1 MTTTNNSMDGM
12 PEMTATTEMAVTT
25 GIQVKNTRGIYVHV
39 PFCMSKCPYCDF
51 YSIPVGMTAGKRAS
65 QTSTAADASGMA
77 APALIEDFAKAL
89 EKEIAYYGARKE
101 YTNKP
106 VESVYFGGGT
116 PCLLGESQFERIM
129 RALRDDF
136 EIMPDAE
143 ISMEANPA
151 AVTAD
156 KLRAFCDMGLN
167 RLSIGAQS
175 FDRDVLRTLG
185 RLHSAGQIAETVDA
199 ARAAGLENIS
209 LDLMFGISGQTEK
222 SWEMSVAKAIELA
235 PAHISLYSLE
245 IMDNTRFARDLDKG
259 IYRQTTEDADRLM
272 YAKALEMLDAAG
284 YRQYEISNVS
294 KPGYECRH
302 NLRYWNMGEYIGLG
316 PSAHSFVGGARYSN
330 AADARAYISQASTH
344 GKADGQ
350 THGQADRKPDGR
362 LDGRLDGRPEICGY
376 HKNTRED
383 NISEYLFTGLRRSCG
398 ISKADFRERFGED
411 IWQIYADERAEFD
424 EFVRGGFAFEDEDSI
439 RLSRKGMDISNKIM
453 MIFV

>member
-1 MTTTNNSMDGM
+1 MEISLA
-12 PEMTATTEMAVTT
+12 E
-25 GIQVKNTRGIYVHV
+25 NTRGIYIHV

-51 YSIPVGMTAGKRAS
+51 YSVPVGIAAAKRAS

-77 APALIEDFAKAL
+77 APPLIEDFAKAL
-89 EKEIAYYGARKE
+89 EKEIAAYGADLK
-101 YTNKP
+101 YTDKP

-151 AVTAD
+151 AVTTG

-222 SWEMSVAKAIELA
+222 SWEMSLAKAIELA

-245 IMDNTRFARDLDKG
+245 IMDNTRFARDEAKG
-259 IYRQTTEDADRLM
+259 IYRQTTEEADRLM
-272 YAKALEMLDAAG
+272 YAEALEMLDAGG

-294 KPGYECRH
+294 KPGYECKH

-344 GKADGQ
+344 GKADG
-350 THGQADRKPDGR
+350 R
-362 LDGRLDGRPEICGY
+362 LDGRLDGRPEICGWR
-376 HKNTRED
+376 KNTRED
-383 NISEYLFTGLRRSCG
+383 NISEYLFTGLRMSCG
-398 ISKADFRERFGED
+398 ISKADFRKRFGED
-411 IWQIYADERAEFD
+411 IWQIYAGERAEFD

>member
-1 MTTTNNSMDGM
+1 MTIINN
-12 PEMTATTEMAVTT
+12 MANKRQAENLQAEKLQME
-25 GIQVKNTRGIYVHV
+25 ISRAENTRGIYIHV

-51 YSIPVGMTAGKRAS
+51 YSIPVGIAAASQAS
-65 QTSTAADASGMA
+65 QTSGPAGASQMA
-77 APALIEDFAKAL
+77 APPLIEDFAKAL
-89 EKEIAYYGARKE
+89 EKESAAYGADLK
-101 YTNKP
+101 YTDKP

-129 RALRDDF
+129 QALRDDF

-143 ISMEANPA
+143 ITMEANPA
-151 AVTAD
+151 AVTAG

-222 SWEMSVAKAIELA
+222 SWEMSLAKAIELA
-235 PAHISLYSLE
+235 PMHISLYSLE

-272 YAKALEMLDAAG
+272 YAEALEMLDAAG

-294 KPGYECRH
+294 KPGYECKH

-330 AADARAYISQASTH
+330 AADARAYISRVS
-344 GKADGQ
+344 KDGQ
-350 THGQADRKPDGR
+350 PQ
-362 LDGRLDGRPEICGY
+362 ICGWR
-376 HKNTRED
+376 KNSRED